1 MAKLRELAMEERV
14 EDSSVALTRL
24 QNHVAGVAQ
33 LAEQGIQ
40 RPGDPSRPISSNLL
54 NQLEEDMEQARLA
67 EGVLRETLN
76 QSPANAGAD
85 IERALEAI
93 QKGRERVRSAV
104 AAAEPVTPP
113 VGPPV
118 VPKTPAPPAGGQ
130 PDKGSDMRLDCTIHR
145 TRRC

>member
-1 MAKLRELAMEERV
+1 M
-14 EDSSVALTRL
+14 
-24 QNHVAGVAQ
+24 
-33 LAEQGIQ
+33 
-40 RPGDPSRPISSNLL
+40 
-54 NQLEEDMEQARLA
+54 A